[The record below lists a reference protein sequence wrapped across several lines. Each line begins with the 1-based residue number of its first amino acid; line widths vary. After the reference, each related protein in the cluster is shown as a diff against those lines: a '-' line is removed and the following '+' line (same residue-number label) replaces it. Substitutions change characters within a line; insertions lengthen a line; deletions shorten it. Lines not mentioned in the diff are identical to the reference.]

1 VTTLVA
7 LPAHGV
13 GTATELPLPFHDALI
28 GAALALVASFVV
40 LLFLWRAPRLG
51 RPDAGRALP
60 RVVQEVADSDLT
72 RMSLR
77 GIGLLFTGYV
87 AMAAFAGPNTD
98 ENPTAIVVFVIFW
111 IGLVAGSLVFGPIWR
126 LLNPL
131 RSIASFVTWLRA
143 PSGDPSYKPIPRW
156 VGYWPAALGLG
167 LFTWLEL
174 VYPRDLEHPVHPLI
188 VFFGFYAVVHV
199 AAGVIFGPKW
209 FARGDAFEVY
219 SSLVAGLSP
228 FGRRPSDRLL
238 VLRNPLDGLLGIPID
253 NGLVAVVTVLF
264 GSTMFDALSGASW
277 WENHGP
283 TQHSLGPVVV
293 STLAEIGVILA
304 VAGSF
309 IVATRLTAPRR
320 DEARE
325 MPRVFAHTLVPI
337 LVGYA
342 IAHYFSLAV
351 FDGQLGLILL
361 SDPLQTGANLL
372 GLTGRAVDVFI
383 HPGSIAA
390 VEITAI
396 VTGHIL
402 GVVSAH
408 DKAVSILP
416 RDRILRGQLPLL
428 GLMVCYTVLG
438 IYLFFAR

>member
-1 VTTLVA
+1 MIAFPPSPT
-7 LPAHGV
+7 HGV
-13 GTATELPLPFHDALI
+13 GAATELPLPFTNALL

-40 LLFLWRAPRLG
+40 LLVSWRTPRLG
-51 RPDAGRALP
+51 RPDAGRAFP
-60 RVVQEVADSDLT
+60 RAVQQVADADVT

-77 GIGLLFTGYV
+77 GLGLLVTGYV
-87 AMAAFAGPNTD
+87 AMAALAGPNTD

-111 IGLVAGSLVFGPIWR
+111 IGLVAGSLLFGPIWR

-131 RSIASFVTWLRA
+131 RSIAGFFTWFRTFGA
-143 PSGDPSYKPIPRW
+143 EPAYRPVPAW
-156 VGYWPAALGLG
+156 VGYWPAAAGLA

-174 VYPRDLEHPVHPLI
+174 VYPRDQEHPVHPLV
-188 VFFGFYAVVHV
+188 VFFGCYAVVHV
-199 AAGVIFGPKW
+199 IAGVIYGPKW
-209 FARGDAFEVY
+209 FARGDSFEVY

-228 FGRRPSDRLL
+228 FGRRCADRRL
-238 VLRNPLDGLLGIPID
+238 VVRNPLDGLRGIPID

-264 GSTMFDALSGASW
+264 GSTMFDALSGTSW

-283 TQHSLGPVVV
+283 TQHDLGPIVV
-293 STLAEIGVILA
+293 STLAELGVILA
-304 VAGSF
+304 VAGAF
-309 IVATRLTAPRR
+309 ILATRATAPRP
-320 DEARE
+320 DEKRQ
-325 MPRVFAHTLVPI
+325 MPREFAHTLVPI
-337 LVGYA
+337 LTGYA

-372 GLTGRAVDVFI
+372 GLTGRAVDVFV

-390 VEITAI
+390 VEIAAI

-408 DKAVSILP
+408 DRAVAILP
-416 RDRILRGQLPLL
+416 RSRVVRGQLPLL
-428 GLMVCYTVLG
+428 GLMVCYTMLG

>member
-1 VTTLVA
+1 
-7 LPAHGV
+7 
-13 GTATELPLPFHDALI
+13 
-28 GAALALVASFVV
+28 
-40 LLFLWRAPRLG
+40 
-51 RPDAGRALP
+51 
-60 RVVQEVADSDLT
+60 
-72 RMSLR
+72 
-77 GIGLLFTGYV
+77 
-87 AMAAFAGPNTD
+87 
-98 ENPTAIVVFVIFW
+98 
-111 IGLVAGSLVFGPIWR
+111 
-126 LLNPL
+126 
-131 RSIASFVTWLRA
+131 LRA
-143 PSGDPSYKPIPRW
+143 PSGEPSYPPIPRW

-174 VYPRDLEHPVHPLI
+174 VYPRNQEHPVHPLI
-188 VFFGFYAVVHV
+188 VFFGCYAVAHV
-199 AAGVIFGPKW
+199 VAGVIYGPKW

-228 FGRRPSDRLL
+228 FGRRRSDRRL
-238 VLRNPLDGLLGIPID
+238 VVRNPLDGLLGIPID

-264 GSTMFDALSGASW
+264 GSTLFDALSGTSW

-283 TQHSLGPVVV
+283 IQHHLGPVVV
-293 STLAEIGVILA
+293 STLAEIGVILL
-304 VAGSF
+304 VAASF
-309 IVATRLTAPRR
+309 IVATRLTAPRG
-320 DEARE
+320 EEPRE

-337 LVGYA
+337 LIGYA